1 MTLDTLYLLAFLFF
15 IYAFLGWCAEVA
27 FHALTLGH
35 FVNRGFL
42 NGPYCPIYGAGALL
56 VLLCLEPIADDG
68 PLLFLASFVLMSLLE
83 LLTGFVLEKLFH
95 ARWWDYSKEPFHL
108 GPYIC
113 LRFSLIWGFAC
124 VFGIRIVHPTVLF
137 LVRLVPELLGWILL
151 GLFAATML
159 ADLVVTLLSVTKLAR
174 DLAFVEKV
182 GADIHDLSDRIGQRI
197 SDSTLEADR
206 KRQEG
211 KEKLEEHKEKLVEAR
226 GRLEAELDER
236 RDRIETGRTEA
247 RERLEESKAEVS
259 ERLDDLNDYAL
270 LLRAELD
277 EKQTALRERLAQKR
291 LGRRR
296 LLTAFPGLRS
306 LEHQEALEKLREAL
320 KK

>member
-1 MTLDTLYLLAFLFF
+1 
-15 IYAFLGWCAEVA
+15 
-27 FHALTLGH
+27 
-35 FVNRGFL
+35 
-42 NGPYCPIYGAGALL
+42 
-56 VLLCLEPIADDG
+56 
-68 PLLFLASFVLMSLLE
+68 MSLLE

-159 ADLVVTLLSVTKLAR
+159 ADLIVTLLSVTKLAH

-182 GADIHDLSDRIGQRI
+182 GTDIHDLSDRIGQRI
-197 SDSTLEADR
+197 SDSTLEAGR

-211 KEKLEEHKEKLVEAR
+211 KEKLAEAR
-226 GRLEAELDER
+226 SRLEAELDER
-236 RDRIETGRTEA
+236 RDQLEEGRTEA
-247 RERLEESKAEVS
+247 RERLDAGKAEVR
-259 ERLDDLNDYAL
+259 ERLDDLGDYAL
-270 LLRAELD
+270 LLRAELE